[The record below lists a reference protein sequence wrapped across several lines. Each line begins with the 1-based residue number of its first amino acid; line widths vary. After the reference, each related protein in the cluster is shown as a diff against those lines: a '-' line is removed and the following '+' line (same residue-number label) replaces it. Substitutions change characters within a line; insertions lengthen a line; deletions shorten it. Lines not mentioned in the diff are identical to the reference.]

1 MLVSLALVC
10 AVGIIGSPALAQG
23 RTTIQDATPGVM
35 LAQATP
41 EFAELIGRWV
51 RTDGGY
57 TIVIKS
63 VDPNGKIDATYAN
76 PNPINISR
84 AEASVEGSSLRIFIE
99 LRGSRLSR
107 VHLHAHTCPDR
118 GSPHGRILPG
128 GHTAEIRRDF
138 SQGQIARRAASGPTR
153 DFRGDTDFPP
163 LFGAKR
169 TLSGSRVHRPCS
181 V

>member
-10 AVGIIGSPALAQG
+10 AVGIIGPPALAQG
-23 RTTIQDATPGVM
+23 RTTIQDEAPSVM

-76 PNPINISR
+76 PNSINISR

-99 LRGSRLSR
+99 LRGAGYPGSTYTLTHFPTGDRLTGEYFQ
-107 VHLHAHTCPDR
+107 A
-118 GSPHGRILPG
+118 
-128 GHTAEIRRDF
+128 AIRQKFDVIFLR
-138 SQGQIARRAASGPTR
+138 AR
-153 DFRGDTDFPP
+153 
-163 LFGAKR
+163 
-169 TLSGSRVHRPCS
+169 
-181 V
+181 

>member
-10 AVGIIGSPALAQG
+10 AVGIIGAPALAQG
-23 RTTIQDATPGVM
+23 RTTIQDEAPGVM

-99 LRGSRLSR
+99 LRG
-107 VHLHAHTCPDR
+107 A
-118 GSPHGRILPG
+118 GYPG
-128 GHTAEIRRDF
+128 P
-138 SQGQIARRAASGPTR
+138 PTR
-153 DFRGDTDFPP
+153 
-163 LFGAKR
+163 
-169 TLSGSRVHRPCS
+169 SHMSRQGIASRENTSRRPYGRNS
-181 V
+181 T

>member
-1 MLVSLALVC
+1 MLVSLALVY
-10 AVGIIGSPALAQG
+10 AVGIIGAPALVQD
-23 RTTIQDATPGVM
+23 RTTIQDAAPGVM
-35 LAQATP
+35 LAQTP

-99 LRGSRLSR
+99 LRGAGYPGSTYTLTHVPTGDRL
-107 VHLHAHTCPDR
+107 T
-118 GSPHGRILPG
+118 GRILPG

-138 SQGQIARRAASGPTR
+138 SQGQIARRCNAQKQRSRAHCRSGPAHP
-153 DFRGDTDFPP
+153 GD
-163 LFGAKR
+163 
-169 TLSGSRVHRPCS
+169 
-181 V
+181 